1 MHSGPFSPPVEA
13 ALSELRETILSR
25 YPTAT
30 FDTSRDPDEPVNI
43 LLNVTVDIDDPL
55 DVLDLVLDRLLEFQ
69 IDERIPVHV
78 IPVRTPERIKAAL
91 RARYDSGESR
101 LTEAEFPRQF
111 IPDDGR

>member
-1 MHSGPFSPPVEA
+1 MSSMHSGPFSPPVEA

-30 FDTSRDPDEPVNI
+30 FETSRDQDEPVNI
-43 LLNVTVDIDDPL
+43 FLDVTVDIEDPL
-55 DVLDLVLDRLLEFQ
+55 EVLDLMMDRLLKFQ
-69 IDERIPVHV
+69 IDERIPVYV

-101 LTEAEFPRQF
+101 LTEAEFSR
-111 IPDDGR
+111 